1 MRSRDPR
8 KEQAVRAKALAL
20 LVKEGFDGFSM
31 QKLAKAAK
39 VSPATLY
46 IYYKDKDDLIFQ
58 LHDEMVKLMIDIG
71 LEGFDPAMPFAAG
84 MAVQWRNRRR
94 FWLEHP
100 LEAQFL
106 EQVRFSP
113 LHDRAMK
120 TMDTRFSE
128 AMKAFCA
135 NAIRRG
141 ELERMPVEVF
151 WSIAYAPLYQLLKF
165 HLHGRGMPGS
175 GPFALDDQ
183 TLERALERVLIALKG
198 PAPLNAGTESKR

>member
-8 KEQAVRAKALAL
+8 KEKAVRAKALVL

-46 IYYKDKDDLIFQ
+46 IYYKDRDDLIFS
-58 LHDEMVKLMIDIG
+58 LHDEVVKRMVDIS
-71 LEGFDPAMPFAAG
+71 LDGFDPDLPFPEG
-84 MAVQWRNRRR
+84 LAVQWRNRKR
-94 FWLEHP
+94 FWLEYP

-120 TMDTRFSE
+120 TMDPRFSGS
-128 AMKAFCA
+128 MKAFCG

-141 ELERMPVEVF
+141 EVARMPVEVF
-151 WSIAYAPLYQLLKF
+151 WSLAYAPLYQLLKF
-165 HLHGRGMPGS
+165 HLHGRGMPGT
-175 GPFALDDQ
+175 GPFTLDEK
-183 TLERALERVLIALKG
+183 TLELALERVLMALKG
-198 PAPLNAGTESKR
+198 PAPLGAGPESR

>member
-8 KEQAVRAKALAL
+8 KEKAVRAKALSL

-46 IYYKDKDDLIFQ
+46 IYYKDRDGLIFS

-71 LEGFDPAMPFAAG
+71 LEGFDPAMPFGEG

-106 EQVRFSP
+106 EQVR
-113 LHDRAMK
+113 
-120 TMDTRFSE
+120 
-128 AMKAFCA
+128 
-135 NAIRRG
+135 
-141 ELERMPVEVF
+141 
-151 WSIAYAPLYQLLKF
+151 
-165 HLHGRGMPGS
+165 
-175 GPFALDDQ
+175 
-183 TLERALERVLIALKG
+183 
-198 PAPLNAGTESKR
+198 

>member
-8 KEQAVRAKALAL
+8 KEEAVRAKALAL

-31 QKLAKAAK
+31 HKLAKAAK

-46 IYYKDKDDLIFQ
+46 IYYRDRDHLI
-58 LHDEMVKLMIDIG
+58 LSVHDEVVKLMIDIG
-71 LEGFDPAMPFAAG
+71 LEGFDPAMAFARG

-94 FWLEHP
+94 FWVEHP

-128 AMKAFCA
+128 AMKTFCA

-141 ELERMPVEVF
+141 ELERMPMEVF

-165 HLHGRGMPGS
+165 HLHGRGMPGN
-175 GPFALDDQ
+175 GPFVLDDRI
-183 TLERALERVLIALKG
+183 LDRALERVLKALR
-198 PAPLNAGTESKR
+198 P